1 MRMKESDSRQE
12 QVEATAGRSEVK
24 QWETG
29 AKMNMVCT
37 STDTSARVVLIWR
50 SVLSVIKIKERLHE
64 EGINQF
70 VEARGHH

>member
-1 MRMKESDSRQE
+1 
-12 QVEATAGRSEVK
+12 
-24 QWETG
+24 
-29 AKMNMVCT
+29 MNMVCT